1 MDTRIEK
8 YINSIE
14 IDTWQYT
21 DENGKIVARAR
32 SIYCGDGQGD
42 FQKRSYYTTIEC
54 LEDYMIHC
62 DDQKQQA
69 FKDLTK
75 LIERQNY
82 GD

>member
-14 IDTWQYT
+14 IDTWQDT
-21 DENGKIVARAR
+21 NRDGELVNRTR

-42 FQKRSYYTTIEC
+42 FEKRSYYTTIEC

-62 DDQKQQA
+62 DDQKQLA
-69 FKDLTK
+69 FKDLIK
-75 LIERQNY
+75 LIERQQ
-82 GD
+82 